1 MINRQIFLA
10 LGSNLGNRK
19 TFLTTAVQCLQNH
32 KDISVLQE
40 STVIETAPVGE
51 VDQGAFLNQVI
62 EIKTNLNP
70 LELLAVILA
79 IEKSQGRIRTEK
91 WGPRTLDIDILFF
104 GDTVIQDETL
114 QIPHP
119 ELHRRVFVLQPLQE
133 IAPEYIHPILDL
145 PVHAMLDSLVS

>member
-1 MINRQIFLA
+1 MINRQIFLG

-19 TFLTTAVQCLQNH
+19 TFLTTAVQCFQNH
-32 KDISVLQE
+32 RDISVLQE

-51 VDQGAFLNQVI
+51 VEQGAFLNQVI
-62 EIKTNLNP
+62 EIETNLNP

-104 GDTVIQDETL
+104 GDTVVQYETL

-133 IAPEYIHPILDL
+133 IAPEYIHPILDS